1 MPKPVDY
8 NLSQISAHVITYSD
22 RIQRG
27 TKEDRA
33 TPACT
38 AALAEAGL
46 GPVSVAAIPE
56 SADILEVVTPLL
68 TAIFH
73 QLDEQR

>member
-1 MPKPVDY
+1 MPKPVAYD
-8 NLSQISAHVITYSD
+8 LSQISAHIVTYSD

-46 GPVSVAAIPE
+46 GPVTVAAIPE
-56 SADILEVVTPLL
+56 SADRRLRSAWSIICGRRLP
-68 TAIFH
+68 F
-73 QLDEQR
+73 